1 MSVMHREGNVFN
13 TELPAIGHGVNTKG
27 DMGSGIAATIREMYP
42 SVNKAYKH
50 ACKTGN
56 LNPGG
61 HIAIRA
67 EEFEGDSPRYILNI
81 ASQKKTGRNARYDYL
96 EASMTKAFEW
106 VDEAGLEGLALP
118 EIGAGIGGLEWSDVL
133 AIIENK
139 SSLYPHLT
147 VEVWSFNPNI

>member
-1 MSVMHREGNVFN
+1 MPVVHREGNVFN
-13 TELPAIGHGVNTKG
+13 SEMPAIGHGVNTEAN
-27 DMGSGIAATIREMYP
+27 MGGGIAATVRKLYP
-42 SVNKAYKH
+42 SVNKAYNH
-50 ACKTGN
+50 ACKKGN

-67 EEFEGDSPRYILNI
+67 EEFEGPEPRYILNM
-81 ASQKKTGRNARYDYL
+81 ASQKKSGRHARYDYL

-139 SSLYPHLT
+139 AALYPHL
-147 VEVWSFNPNI
+147 VIEVWKFNPNL